1 MIDNYQ
7 VTISLVTLSPLNI
20 LYSYQ
25 KTLITLLPNYCVGFI
40 KPVSLFIT
48 IKYTGTTKIKNLALI
63 SNVAVVVVC
72 CLLVKPARLDKH
84 RGPSSAGVERVLQG
98 WREY

>member
-1 MIDNYQ
+1 M
-7 VTISLVTLSPLNI
+7 
-20 LYSYQ
+20 
-25 KTLITLLPNYCVGFI
+25 KT
-40 KPVSLFIT
+40 VSLFIT

-84 RGPSSAGVERVLQG
+84 RGPSSAGVGRVLTLIILITLIIFKF
-98 WREY
+98 

>member
-1 MIDNYQ
+1 M
-7 VTISLVTLSPLNI
+7 
-20 LYSYQ
+20 
-25 KTLITLLPNYCVGFI
+25 KT
-40 KPVSLFIT
+40 VSLFIT

-84 RGPSSAGVERVLQG
+84 RGPSSAGVERVLTGVERVLTGVERVLAGVERVFKTAFFTKTCVTQFFLSG
-98 WREY
+98 ASSWN

>member
-1 MIDNYQ
+1 M
-7 VTISLVTLSPLNI
+7 
-20 LYSYQ
+20 
-25 KTLITLLPNYCVGFI
+25 KT
-40 KPVSLFIT
+40 VSLFIT

-98 WREY
+98 WREYWQGWREYCRGGESTEGVERVLKGWRE

>member
-1 MIDNYQ
+1 M
-7 VTISLVTLSPLNI
+7 
-20 LYSYQ
+20 
-25 KTLITLLPNYCVGFI
+25 KT
-40 KPVSLFIT
+40 VSLFIT

-84 RGPSSAGVERVLQG
+84 RGPSSAGVGRVLAG
-98 WREY
+98 VGRVLTGVGRVLAGVGRVLAGVGRVLTC